1 MDHITFSPLNS
12 LRANK
17 NMARLR
23 IVIWLMLLLI
33 TGCNLSQSSEQSPT
47 SSSPTVPPTA
57 LTTLN
62 CDDLVTTALNRAN
75 QVCTT
80 LGRNQACYGNN
91 LIDVQLQPNATTSF
105 SKAGDVISIDLI
117 HRLTTAPLDTT
128 KQVWGIAIMKIQAN
142 LPDTLPGQNVTFL
155 LFGNAVLDNITPQMQ
170 AVVLKT
176 GIGGS
181 TTCTKAPK
189 SALLL
194 QSPEGSQATMNIN
207 GASISLGSTAY
218 LTAEQNSEM
227 TIATIEG
234 SAVVSSANITRVV
247 QPGAQIHMPLGGGD
261 GLQVSG
267 PPSQPEPFDVQAVG
281 QAPLPLLERQVQ
293 LPQPI
298 APVAS
303 STNTNIPAAPTGCA
317 PRADWN
323 FSYTIQ
329 TGDTLFKI
337 AQKFG
342 LSIAD
347 LQQANCIVDPN
358 QIQVGQLLRVPTQL
372 TTAVP
377 QPTAQ
382 PTNTIAPTAINPN
395 LRADSTQL
403 KQGECTTIRW
413 DVTNVNQVYFQ
424 GQPVTTNSQQVC
436 PRVDTTYTL
445 LLVYQDG
452 KQVPYSV
459 RILVA
464 LTQATTDP
472 LAPQ

>member
-1 MDHITFSPLNS
+1 
-12 LRANK
+12 
-17 NMARLR
+17 MARIR
-23 IVIWLMLLLI
+23 IAIWLVLFI
-33 TGCNLSQSSEQSPT
+33 VTGCTLSQSAETTPVPPSPT
-47 SSSPTVPPTA
+47 PAPTIA
-57 LTTLN
+57 ASLS
-62 CDDLVTTALNRAN
+62 CDDLVTAALNKAN

-80 LGRNQACYGNN
+80 LGRNQVCYGNN
-91 LIDVQLQPNATTSF
+91 LIDAELQANATTSF
-105 SKAGDVISIDLI
+105 SKAGDIVKVDLI
-117 HRLTTAPLDTT
+117 RRLTTAPLDTS

-142 LPDTLPGQNVTFL
+142 LPDTLPGQNVIFL

-176 GIGGS
+176 GVGGS
-181 TTCTKAPK
+181 TTCSNAPK
-189 SALLL
+189 SALLI
-194 QSPEGSQATMNIN
+194 QSPEGSQATMSIN

-218 LTAEQNSEM
+218 LTAEENAEL
-227 TIATIEG
+227 TVATIEG

-247 QPGAQIHMPLGGGD
+247 QPGAQVHVPLGGSD

-293 LPQPI
+293 LPPPI
-298 APVAS
+298 APVAAP
-303 STNTNIPAAPTGCA
+303 TNTSIPAVPTGCA

-342 LSIAD
+342 ISVAD
-347 LQQANCIVDPN
+347 LQQANCIVDAN
-358 QIQVGQLLRVPTQL
+358 QIQVGQVLRVPTQL
-372 TTAVP
+372 ATAAP
-377 QPTAQ
+377 QATAQ

-413 DVTNVNQVYFQ
+413 DVTSVNQVYFQ
-424 GQPVTTNSQQVC
+424 GQPVTTNNQQVC
-436 PRVDTTYTL
+436 PRADTTYTL
-445 LLVYQDG
+445 LLVYQNG

-459 RILVA
+459 RVLVA
-464 LTQATTDP
+464 LPQPTTEP
-472 LAPQ
+472 PAPQ